1 MKRPTSHTTRC
12 FEGER
17 EKRMRKSAVVVAALL
32 CAFFGVFAGGA
43 SVPAG
48 TVVMSGL
55 DNPRHLAFGPE
66 GALYV
71 AEAGRGGPGPCLF
84 LRGATQCAGSS
95 GAVSRL
101 WHGAQSR
108 IVTGLPSYAQA
119 GGGGATGPHAVSL
132 HGLGNAYVTIGLAGN
147 LTTRAVMGQGF
158 GRTVRFLPNGNWGYE
173 DDIAGYEQA
182 NNPDGNVPD
191 SNTYAILA
199 EPGQRVLT
207 DAGGNDLLR
216 VRANGSIS
224 TIAVFPARPGRSTDA
239 VPTSVAVGPDGAY
252 YVGELSGVPFN
263 ADDSHIYRVVPGQP
277 VETYGPTFSFII
289 DLAWGP
295 DGHLYVLQFATLP
308 GLTGPGILYRL
319 ESDGTKTPVV
329 TDLIAPGGVVFGP
342 DGALYISNRSVLAGA
357 GEVLRFEP

>member
-1 MKRPTSHTTRC
+1 V
-12 FEGER
+12 
-17 EKRMRKSAVVVAALL
+17 RMFAVVVAALL

-43 SVPAG
+43 SVPPG

-66 GALYV
+66 GARYV
-71 AEAGRGGPGPCLF
+71 AEAGSGGPGPCSF
-84 LRGATQCAGSS
+84 IRGLTQCAGLT

-101 WHGAQSR
+101 WNGTQSR
-108 IVTGLPSYAQA
+108 IVTGLPSYAPA
-119 GGGGATGPHAVSL
+119 TGAGATGPHAVSL
-132 HGLGNAYVTIGLAGN
+132 LGLGNAYVTIGLGGN
-147 LTTRAVMGQGF
+147 LTTRAIMGDGF
-158 GRTVRFLPNGNWGYE
+158 GRTARFQPNGNWAYE

-191 SNTYAILA
+191 SNTYAIVA
-199 EPGQRVLT
+199 GPGQRVLT

-216 VRANGSIS
+216 VGANGSIS
-224 TIAVFPARPGRSTDA
+224 TLAVFPARPGRSTDS

-252 YVGELSGVPFN
+252 YVGELSGVPFSVDN
-263 ADDSHIYRVVPGQP
+263 AHIYRVVPGQP
-277 VETYGPTFSFII
+277 VQTYGPTFSFII

-295 DGHLYVLQFATLP
+295 DGHLYVLQFASLA

-329 TDLIAPGGVVFGP
+329 TDLIAPGGLAFGP
-342 DGALYISNRSVLAGA
+342 DGALYISNKSVLTDV
-357 GEVLRFEP
+357 GEVLRIEL

>member
-1 MKRPTSHTTRC
+1 MKKAS
-12 FEGER
+12 FYF
-17 EKRMRKSAVVVAALL
+17 SSSVFALFVALL
-32 CAFFGVFAGGA
+32 A
-43 SVPAG
+43 SPTANAQSI
-48 TVVMSGL
+48 TQVMSGL

-84 LRGATQCAGSS
+84 IRGQNQCAGSS

-101 WHGAQSR
+101 WNGVQSR

-119 GGGGATGPHAVSL
+119 NGSSATGPHAVSL
-132 HGLGNAYVTIGLAGN
+132 LGLGTAYVTIGLGGN
-147 LTTRAVMGQGF
+147 LTTRAVMGEGF
-158 GRTVRFLPNGNWGYE
+158 GRTARFQPNGNWRYE

-207 DAGGNDLLR
+207 DAGGNDLLQ
-216 VRANGSIS
+216 VWANGSIS
-224 TIAVFPARPGRSTDA
+224 TLAVFPARPGRSTDS

-263 ADDSHIYRVVPGQP
+263 VNVANIYRVVPGQP
-277 VETYGPTFSFII
+277 VQTYGPTFSFII

-295 DGHLYVLQFATLP
+295 DGHLYVLQHASLS

-319 ESDGTKTPVV
+319 ESDGTTKTPIV
-329 TDLIAPGGVVFGP
+329 TGLTAPGGVAFGP
-342 DGALYISNRSVLAGA
+342 DGAIYISNKSVLAGT
-357 GEVLRFEP
+357 GEVLRIEP

>member
-1 MKRPTSHTTRC
+1 MRWL
-12 FEGER
+12 ER
-17 EKRMRKSAVVVAALL
+17 RSLAPLARSPESNRDRAAVL
-32 CAFFGVFAGGA
+32 CA
-43 SVPAG
+43 
-48 TVVMSGL
+48 
-55 DNPRHLAFGPE
+55 
-66 GALYV
+66 
-71 AEAGRGGPGPCLF
+71 GR
-84 LRGATQCAGSS
+84 R
-95 GAVSRL
+95 R
-101 WHGAQSR
+101 
-108 IVTGLPSYAQA
+108 
-119 GGGGATGPHAVSL
+119 GATGPHAVSL

-147 LTTRAVMGQGF
+147 LTTRAAMGQGF
-158 GRTVRFLPNGNWGYE
+158 GRTARFLPNGNWGYE

-224 TIAVFPARPGRSTDA
+224 TLAVFPARPGRSTDA

-295 DGHLYVLQFATLP
+295 DGHLYVLQFASLP